1 MPQKLSAIN
10 YIKNN
15 VRRVVVLT
23 VSLGLSFVLVY
34 LTQFMLSTTEESFKR
49 IVFQNTRKMQ
59 VMSFAGKTTL
69 GIDADNMGD
78 EEFIAAYIEKNRAV
92 VEELKKNEGVKD
104 AWYGKVIYCLI
115 TAAVGQMTYEMP
127 LVEKEKIPEILKHFE
142 AELIGG
148 RLPEQPGE
156 VVLDNLSMKNNG
168 YVIGS
173 YFNERNYDKDY
184 KIVGVIECDTYFGCG
199 IPYKDWAAGGMVVVL
214 SEGIEDMAEVL
225 AGFGVNVKENF
236 DTVVDMK
243 WGKKFLQEEV
253 VDVIANSTQ
262 LIYMGII
269 ILLLISLTVV
279 YTTYLRDRHN
289 EWCLYCSIGY
299 SRGNIYCAVMR
310 ELLFT
315 FGSAFILGGVISI
328 LAAILLKNFMLVP
341 QGLQCKLFYPKTI
354 VDIFCTWVFLL
365 GILQIPMRYALYRIR
380 TVDAIEDDLY

>member
-156 VVLDNLSMKNNG
+156 VVL
-168 YVIGS
+168 
-173 YFNERNYDKDY
+173 
-184 KIVGVIECDTYFGCG
+184 DTYFGCG

-365 GILQIPMRYALYRIR
+365 GILQIPVRYALYRIR